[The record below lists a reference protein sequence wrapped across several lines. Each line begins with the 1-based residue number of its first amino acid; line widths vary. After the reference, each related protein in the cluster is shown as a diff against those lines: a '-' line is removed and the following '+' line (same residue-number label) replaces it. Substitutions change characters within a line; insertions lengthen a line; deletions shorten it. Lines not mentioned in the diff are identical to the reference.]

1 MACIA
6 HNDLTNAVVSSGDL
20 MIGKTLAHYEIT
32 ELLGI
37 TSTTARCWLP
47 FLERI
52 GPSPEQLAGI
62 EFEVELSR

>member
-1 MACIA
+1 
-6 HNDLTNAVVSSGDL
+6 

-62 EFEVELSR
+62 EFEVELPR